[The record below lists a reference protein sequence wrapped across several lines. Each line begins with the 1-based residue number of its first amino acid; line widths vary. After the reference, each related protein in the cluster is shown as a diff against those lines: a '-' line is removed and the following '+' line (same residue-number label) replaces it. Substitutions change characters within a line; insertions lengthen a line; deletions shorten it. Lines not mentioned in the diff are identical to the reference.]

1 MKKKLL
7 LVLSAAMVMLSFG
20 ATVSADTVVF
30 DAVDIIDVQDDGLLI
45 GLPDGAQVLV
55 TYDLLT
61 AAMLPR
67 EVEDIYPPDPCTP
80 IVKRW
85 NKVIS
90 QDKPESW
97 RTKQAVH
104 LLRRMGAKG
113 CRVLIEYEDVQ
124 PEPPIRDATAIQP
137 DAL

>member
-7 LVLSAAMVMLSFG
+7 LILSAAMVMLSLG
-20 ATVSADTVVF
+20 VTVSADTVVF
-30 DAVDIIDVQDDGLLI
+30 DAVDIIDVQNDGFLV
-45 GLPDGAQVLV
+45 GYPDGAQVLV

-61 AAMLPR
+61 TAYLPR
-67 EVEDIYPPDPCTP
+67 PVPQQHPPDPCTP

-90 QDKPESW
+90 KNGPTW
-97 RTKQAVH
+97 WKKRRFRH
-104 LLRRMGAKG
+104 LLKRMSKKG

-124 PEPPIRDATAIQP
+124 PEPPIRNATAIQP
-137 DAL
+137 DAF